1 MRSGLQSKG
10 VFIRRVRNPGHAFLF
25 TDTQEQPWEGKISC
39 LWANKRPPCRF
50 DFFKSHFEQTKC
62 IKFASG
68 ARDLC
73 LYWILLRLGFSA
85 WDCLLSPK
93 LTLRS
98 WSCFHS
104 KPKPEWARVPP
115 LTHPPP
121 HTHLSI
127 QTTAQG
133 LNHTASMNWVPFIY
147 QVFLQV
153 KWWPIWTGSLPSRTH
168 GIQGQMDDKSKA
180 AITTHAGEGETQT
193 QVCHE
198 NWDCLQPDT
207 STQDKNQSRL
217 HQCDFIICSG
227 NSCPGR

>member
-1 MRSGLQSKG
+1 MYK
-10 VFIRRVRNPGHAFLF
+10 V
-25 TDTQEQPWEGKISC
+25 C
-39 LWANKRPPCRF
+39 LWGLRSLSLLNSIKARF
-50 DFFKSHFEQTKC
+50 
-62 IKFASG
+62 
-68 ARDLC
+68 LC
-73 LYWILLRLGFSA
+73 LGLLIIAKAHLEVLKLLSLKTEARVSSGFSPHP
-85 WDCLLSPK
+85 S
-93 LTLRS
+93 
-98 WSCFHS
+98 
-104 KPKPEWARVPP
+104 
-115 LTHPPP
+115 PPP

-127 QTTAQG
+127 QMTSQG

-217 HQCDFIICSG
+217 HQRDFIICSG